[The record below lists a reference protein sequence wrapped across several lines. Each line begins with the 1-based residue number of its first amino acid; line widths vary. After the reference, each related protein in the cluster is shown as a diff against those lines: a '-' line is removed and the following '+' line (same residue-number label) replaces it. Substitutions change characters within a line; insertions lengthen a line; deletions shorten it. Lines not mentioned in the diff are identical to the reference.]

1 MAVSRVKTSSVLQGF
16 PKSRSLLVGQPA
28 KMAAPTAT
36 DGGTGTTVSVTFTA
50 QSGATSYSVISNPAT
65 TTQTASSS
73 PYTFTGLTTGTPYT
87 FQIAA
92 INSQGQGGFSNA
104 STSVTPLAPQYY
116 ASSMT
121 QSPYVNA
128 WSWSTSTGFGSKFA
142 NPSTLPATGT
152 GNGRSLAFRTGNSAI
167 AVGPN
172 FSGASGIEA
181 YLFSGSGFGSKY
193 AAPASQTGQ
202 VSSYG
207 TNWNAAGDQIAIGVS
222 ASPYVYAYPWT
233 VGSGFG
239 TRYSNP
245 GTALPNFGDSTSWRL
260 GDGQVAFA
268 AVVSPYVS
276 VYNFSSG
283 FGSKYANPSTAIPQ
297 VSDGLQFHPNGNYI
311 GCAFRTDS
319 PYIHV
324 YNWSSG
330 FGSKVA
336 DPATLPAACAK
347 VAWSPLGTTL
357 VIKETAST
365 MQAYAWSSGFGT
377 KYADHSTLNSGT
389 FINEV
394 SWNANSDVVGFS
406 AQNADPGNN
415 AFPFSVSTGWGT
427 KYADPAGATS
437 SAYQGSAFTNQS

>member
-1 MAVSRVKTSSVLQGF
+1 MGVTRGKTSGVYGSKYISFLGG
-16 PKSRSLLVGQPA
+16 LPA
-28 KMAAPTAT
+28 VMPAPTAT
-36 DGGTGTTVSVTFTA
+36 DGGTGTTASIAFTA
-50 QSGATSYSVISNPAT
+50 QAGATSYSVVSNPAT

-73 PYTFTGLTTGTPYT
+73 PYTFTGLTTGTAYT

-92 INSQGQGGFSNA
+92 TNAQGQGGYSAVSN
-104 STSVTPLAPQYY
+104 SLTPLAPQYY

-128 WSWSTSTGFGSKFA
+128 WSWSNSTGFGSKYA

-152 GNGRSLAFRTGNSAI
+152 GNGRSLAFRVNNSAI

-181 YLFSGSGFGSKY
+181 YLFSGAGFGTKY
-193 AAPASQTGQ
+193 SDPASQTGQ

-222 ASPYVYAYPWT
+222 AVPYVYAYPWT

-239 TRYSNP
+239 SRYANP
-245 GTALPNFGDSTSWRL
+245 GVALPNFGDSTSWRL

-283 FGSKYANPSTAIPQ
+283 FGSRYANPATAIPQ
-297 VSDGLQFHPNGNYI
+297 VSDGLQFHPNGDFI
-311 GCAFRTDS
+311 GCAYRTDS
-319 PYIHV
+319 PFINV

-330 FGSKVA
+330 FGTKLA
-336 DPATLPAACAK
+336 DPASLPAACTK

-357 VIKETAST
+357 VIRETANT
-365 MQAYAWSSGFGT
+365 LQAYSWSSGFGT
-377 KYADHSTLNSGT
+377 KYANHSTLPSYL
-389 FINEV
+389 INEV
-394 SWNANSDVVGFS
+394 SWNATSEVVGFS

-415 AFPFSVSTGWGT
+415 AFPFSVATGWGT